1 VLACILMR
9 GFVEILC
16 IRNESDTY
24 FRYIH
29 VMAAAAAAVA
39 AARSVILLLLL
50 PLVGGLRGSEAGVML
65 GRWRTR

>member
-1 VLACILMR
+1 
-9 GFVEILC
+9 
-16 IRNESDTY
+16 
-24 FRYIH
+24 
-29 VMAAAAAAVA
+29 MAAAAAAVA

>member
-16 IRNESDTY
+16 IRNESNTY

-29 VMAAAAAAVA
+29 VMAAAAAVA
-39 AARSVILLLLL
+39 AARSVILLLLV
-50 PLVGGLRGSEAGVML
+50 PLVRGL
-65 GRWRTR
+65 